1 MPNTLTI
8 TELRNDLSLTES
20 DLDQMGTDGQ
30 VMLKTVIT
38 DENGI
43 ITSEAVEFFDTVEQA
58 TVALQEA
65 EE

>member
-1 MPNTLTI
+1 MATTLTI

>member
-1 MPNTLTI
+1 MATTLTI
-8 TELRNDLSLTES
+8 IELRNDSSLTES
-20 DLDQMGTDGQ
+20 DKDQMGTDGQ